1 MSRGTAG
8 TRASG
13 RRGLTGWVPQTHA
26 GFGPCR
32 YRCLVSLQH
41 NLPASGDMCV
51 SVLSR
56 LCTVTPNMYPRR
68 RQQGKCYRHSAPGC
82 PTAGACGLRNTQA
95 AGYCPRGHPVEL
107 VNGCLSYLRT
117 FPGCYLIHHPA
128 FPRLSRPST
137 SSTLRQGCLV
147 CLPPWTSGEGGA
159 SRQSRGLPLPQ
170 SLPPA
175 LSCS

>member
-56 LCTVTPNMYPRR
+56 LCTITPNMYRV
-68 RQQGKCYRHSAPGC
+68 GVSKVSATGTRPL
-82 PTAGACGLRNTQA
+82 GA
-95 AGYCPRGHPVEL
+95 
-107 VNGCLSYLRT
+107 
-117 FPGCYLIHHPA
+117 
-128 FPRLSRPST
+128 PRLEPVGSE
-137 SSTLRQGCLV
+137 TLRLQATV
-147 CLPPWTSGEGGA
+147 PEA
-159 SRQSRGLPLPQ
+159 IQS
-170 SLPPA
+170 SW
-175 LSCS
+175 